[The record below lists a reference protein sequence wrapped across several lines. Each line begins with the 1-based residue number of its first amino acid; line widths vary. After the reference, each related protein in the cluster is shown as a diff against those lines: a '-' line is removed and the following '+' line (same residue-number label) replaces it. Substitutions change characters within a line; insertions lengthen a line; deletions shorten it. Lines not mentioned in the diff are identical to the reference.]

1 MPEVRLI
8 GDDGEKV
15 GVVPIE
21 EALRRARESGLDLVE
36 VAPEAQPPVCRIA
49 DYRKMLYEKQRKQ
62 KEARKHQRG
71 TETKEVKLRPN
82 IGKHDY
88 DTKLSH
94 VREFLT
100 TGHKV
105 KITLVFRQREMR
117 RYDLGMDVVQRIVED
132 VKDIAT
138 KEAPGRGQQRA
149 IVLLLVP
156 SREVM
161 LEVERQHRLLEQ
173 QELAADPHGKG
184 HPRPDEAE
192 AKEEEAPVDATAG
205 SDAGQGTV

>member
-192 AKEEEAPVDATAG
+192 EKEAPADAIAG

>member
-1 MPEVRLI
+1 VRLI

-82 IGKHDY
+82 IAGHDY
-88 DTKLSH
+88 ATKLNH
-94 VREFLT
+94 VREFLK

-173 QELAADPHGKG
+173 ELGAEGHGKG
-184 HPRPDEAE
+184 HPKADEAE
-192 AKEEEAPVDATAG
+192 AKEEEAPPASATTAEAAVD
-205 SDAGQGTV
+205 QGAV